1 MEPLRGLYLA
11 RKKLGVALLRKDFGG
26 PPQPKRCPPSFHGA
40 FDGANEANTVLG
52 IKKGCHCKRHVWKGA
67 QSSDREGRSRQP
79 CIRVLSRF
87 LLSRFGHDGRLR
99 LEDFN
104 EELQLIRLC

>member
-1 MEPLRGLYLA
+1 MKPLRGLYLA
-11 RKKLGVALLRKDFGG
+11 GKNLGLTLLCKDIGG
-26 PPQPKRCPPSFHGA
+26 PPQPKRCPPSFHEG
-40 FDGANEANTVLG
+40 FDGANKEST
-52 IKKGCHCKRHVWKGA
+52 
-67 QSSDREGRSRQP
+67 SSEP

-87 LLSRFGHDGRLR
+87 LLNRFGHDCRLR